1 MNSPSTPAF
10 REGDLVR
17 DTATG
22 RIGVV
27 QVEAGVYALDK
38 VRLRPLTGGR
48 GWLTRVAALVPAEAP
63 PQEKAPVRP

>member
-1 MNSPSTPAF
+1 MNTHPAPAF

-27 QVEAGVYALDK
+27 QVEAGVYALNK
-38 VRLRPLTGGR
+38 VRLRPPTGGR
-48 GWLTRVAALVPAEAP
+48 GWLTHVAALVPAEAP
-63 PQEKAPVRP
+63 PQEKAPIRP